1 MSRQAR
7 KLSQTGLYHIC
18 FIGICKQNIFEEASD
33 YARLKAIIKQAKQE
47 MQFELY
53 AYCFMTNHVHLF
65 LKEKNIGEISKI
77 MSKILSAYATWYNIK
92 YSRSGTLFS
101 NRYKSEPVE
110 DERYFFNLIR
120 YIHQNP
126 LKANLVKDLQ
136 EYPYSSYHE
145 YAKNTS
151 GITDTDFLF
160 DMLDDNRK
168 QAIEQFIELTQSE
181 EKEDF
186 EIFDSRKKS
195 EASIR
200 RMIMGEIDGN
210 EPATIKKMN
219 KDLRNEL
226 IKRLVN
232 EKGISKS
239 ALERAIGL
247 SRETITK
254 ICDERKYKKAVPQ
267 ALPTFFD

>member
-18 FIGICKQNIFEEASD
+18 FIGICKQNIFAQASD
-33 YARLKAIIKQAKQE
+33 YAKLKAIIKQVKQE

-65 LKEKNIGEISKI
+65 LKEKNVGEISKI
-77 MSKILSAYATWYNIK
+77 MSKILSSYATWYNNK

-126 LKANLVKDLQ
+126 IKANIVKDLQ
-136 EYPYSSYHE
+136 EYPYSSYPE
-145 YAKNTS
+145 YAKNIS

-168 QAIEQFIELTQSE
+168 QAIEQFIELTQAE

-186 EIFDSRKKS
+186 DILDSRKKS
-195 EASIR
+195 EAQIR
-200 RMIMGEIDGN
+200 RIIMGETGEK
-210 EPATIKKMN
+210 EPAEIKKMD
-219 KDLRNEL
+219 KTLRNEL
-226 IKRLVN
+226 IKKLVN

-247 SRETITK
+247 SRESITR
-254 ICDERKYKKAVPQ
+254 ICDEQKYKKTVTR
-267 ALPTFFD
+267 ALPVFFD